1 MNKRIKQLIKA
12 AGGISHDDDGNELTP
27 VLMGK
32 GLEKFAESLVADVLK
47 EVETRAYYCGDRAW
61 SDETDRPWIELEY
74 GFGWLA
80 DQKRGK

>member
-1 MNKRIKQLIKA
+1 MNKRIDKLLAQSGLQPYYA
-12 AGGISHDDDGNELTP
+12 AQEEHI
-27 VLMGK
+27 
-32 GLEKFAESLVADVLK
+32 EKFIKLLVKDVLK